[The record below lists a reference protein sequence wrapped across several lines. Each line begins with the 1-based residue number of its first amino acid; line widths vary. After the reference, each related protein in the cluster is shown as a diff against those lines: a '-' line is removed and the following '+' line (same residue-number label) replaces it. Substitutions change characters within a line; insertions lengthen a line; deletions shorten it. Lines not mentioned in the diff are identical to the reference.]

1 MKSFQKFAV
10 LGAGALALLPVSTVM
25 PAAFSVSAAA
35 EEGTWEFDDTTGT
48 LTISGEWRNF
58 NIGTQ
63 SAPWGR
69 LANNTKTPVLSVV
82 FGENTKSI
90 PVHALCEFKS
100 LKSVTIPE
108 GTEII
113 GNSAFMNCPALEQI
127 TLPDSLTEIGN
138 GAFFECTAL
147 KSLAVPENVTSIGN
161 EAFCG
166 CTALKEITLPEKLTE
181 IGSYVFQDTLWLA
194 DRRAEDPLVIVNGIV
209 IDGFACKGV
218 VQIPDGVTEI
228 ACSAFANNQEMT
240 EVIFADSVKKLGN
253 SAFVGCEA
261 LKKVV
266 IPKQIT
272 SVAEHAFCLC
282 FRLERVVMEEGV
294 TEICAGAFANCERL
308 ADIVIPE
315 TVDRIELFAL
325 RSTAWLEK
333 QQKEN
338 PLVIINHI
346 LVDGV
351 CCKGDVVIP
360 EDVVRI
366 SPYVFNSF
374 DDECHIRSV
383 VIPEGITEIPYC
395 AFIHCKELTSV
406 TIPDTV
412 ERIGHSA
419 FADCTQL
426 REISIPSSVRE
437 LGSSV
442 FEGSHIQSVVI
453 PEGVTEIPL
462 QAFIQCSELTSVT
475 IPDTVERIGDDA
487 FTDCKQLR
495 EITIPAS
502 VREFGF
508 SVFSGTNLTIRG
520 YTGSAAAAYAAEY
533 GIPFVAI
540 GSAVPGQTEPRC
552 GDANTDGSFDIADAV
567 LASRYI
573 VADADAVLTD
583 TGKMNADVTGDGAI
597 QPDDVAAMLQRIAK
611 KIQVFPAE
619 EKNRA
624 E

>member
-1 MKSFQKFAV
+1 MKSIQKFAV
-10 LGAGALALLPVSTVM
+10 LGAGALALLHVSAVM
-25 PAAFSVSAAA
+25 PAVFSVSAAA

-48 LTISGEWRNF
+48 LTISGVWQDF
-58 NIGTQ
+58 YTGTQ
-63 SAPWGR
+63 SAPWEK
-69 LANNTKTPVLSVV
+69 LKKNTKTPVLSVV

-90 PVHALCEFKS
+90 PVNALCGFKS
-100 LKSVTIPE
+100 LKSVTIPA

-113 GNSAFMNCPALEQI
+113 GNYAFMNCPALEQI

-147 KSLAVPENVTSIGN
+147 KSVTVPENVKLIGS
-161 EAFCG
+161 EGFRG

-181 IGSYVFQDTLWLA
+181 IGSYVFQNTPWLA
-194 DRRAEDPLVIVNGIV
+194 DRRAENPLVIVNGIV
-209 IDGFACKGV
+209 IDGFTCKGV

-228 ACSAFANNQEMT
+228 AYSAFEKNQEMT
-240 EVIFADSVKKLGN
+240 EVVFADSVQKLGFR
-253 SAFVGCEA
+253 AFSDCEA
-261 LKKVV
+261 LEKVV
-266 IPKQIT
+266 IPKQIA
-272 SVAEHAFCLC
+272 SVTDYAFFNCDSLEH
-282 FRLERVVMEEGV
+282 VVMEEGV
-294 TEICAGAFANCERL
+294 TAICAGAFANCERL

-315 TVDRIELFAL
+315 TVNRIETYAL
-325 RSTAWLEK
+325 RTTQWMEK

-346 LVDGV
+346 LVDGT
-351 CCKGDVVIP
+351 CCKGDVMIP
-360 EDVVRI
+360 EDVVRL
-366 SPYVFNSF
+366 SPYVFHSF
-374 DDECHIRSV
+374 DECHIRSV

-395 AFIHCKELTSV
+395 AFNRCKELTSV

-412 ERIGHSA
+412 ERIDNSA
-419 FADCTQL
+419 FSDCIQL
-426 REISIPSSVRE
+426 REVTIPSSVRE

-442 FEGSHIQSVVI
+442 FDGCQINAVVI
-453 PEGVTEIPL
+453 PEGITEIPYS
-462 QAFIQCSELTSVT
+462 AFNRCQELTSIT
-475 IPDTVERIGDDA
+475 IPDTVERIDSHA
-487 FTDCKQLR
+487 FSYCTQLR
-495 EITIPAS
+495 EITIPSS
-502 VREFGF
+502 VREFGYSAF
-508 SVFSGTNLTIRG
+508 IGTDLTIRG
-520 YTGSAAAAYAAEY
+520 YTGSAAEAYAEEY
-533 GIPFVAI
+533 EIPFAAI

-573 VADADAVLTD
+573 VSDADVVLTD